1 MAKPT
6 TQELETRFRYSKP
19 NDEALRR
26 HSTVTELTL
35 ELAKQLTDLVPESR
49 GLSLA
54 LTSLEETRMW
64 ANQGIATNHD
74 KL

>member
-1 MAKPT
+1 MPIT
-6 TQELETRFRYSKP
+6 NEELEKRFRYSRP

-26 HSTVTELTL
+26 HTAVTEATL
-35 ELAKQLTDLVPESR
+35 ALAKELVSLVPESR
-49 GLSLA
+49 GLSVA
-54 LTSLEETRMW
+54 LTSLEEVRMW